1 MMKKLLIILLLVSF
15 TLMAC
20 EKKQATTTQSTPKS
34 ITLESL
40 ATMEDKASY
49 GMGYDMGKK
58 FNQLGFDINSDIFS
72 KGLSDGLSS
81 AESPLL
87 SEDEIK
93 QSMKDFQKAVR
104 TKRQEERKK
113 ESTENKEKGKKY
125 LEENKKKDGVVTL
138 ESGLQYKVIT
148 EGTGEIPKLT
158 DKVQCHYEGKTIDG
172 TVFDSSLKRKKPAT
186 FSVNRVVKGWTEALQ
201 LMKVGSKWQIFI
213 PFELGYGE
221 RGAGRKIGP
230 NETLIFELELIGIE
244 PPKKPKTDK
253 TKKPAPAGKEK
264 KPAEKAVKKK

>member
-1 MMKKLLIILLLVSF
+1 MKKLLIILLLASF
-15 TLMAC
+15 TIMAC
-20 EKKQATTTQSTPKS
+20 EQKQTTTQSTPKS
-34 ITLESL
+34 VTKESL

-58 FNQLGFDINSDIFS
+58 FTQLGFDINSDIFS
-72 KGLSDGLSS
+72 KGLSDGLTS

-87 SEDEIK
+87 TEDEIK

-113 ESTENKEKGKKY
+113 ESTENKEKGVKF
-125 LEENKKKDGVVTL
+125 LEENKTKDGVITL

-158 DKVQCHYEGKTIDG
+158 DKVQCHYEGTTIDG

-201 LMKVGSKWQIFI
+201 LMKVGSKWQLFI
-213 PFELGYGE
+213 PSELGYGE

-244 PPKKPKTDK
+244 PPKKPTADK
-253 TKKPAPAGKEK
+253 SKKPTPAPGKET
-264 KPAEKAVKKK
+264 KPAQKAEKKE